1 MSTRNLVVPGLVA
14 ALAVALSAGA
24 AQAQSVE
31 RRVATLAPPG
41 SSWMK
46 VLDKGAQAI
55 EKATSGRIK
64 TKYYSGGSQGDE
76 RDVVRKMR
84 LGGIDG
90 AALTSVGLSMIYSG
104 IRVLELPRLFN
115 NVQQMDC
122 VRDKMW
128 PYFQKKFLEQGYV
141 LGEPGDVGFIYF
153 MSKDKVET
161 MDQLRATKVW
171 MWTDDKLVRAMFKKL
186 RVNGVP
192 LGVPNVLPSLQ
203 SGRINAC
210 YGSPLAAVAL
220 QWAGN
225 IKYMTSMPM
234 SYAIG
239 GTVMRKD
246 VWNKASPEDLK
257 VQETVSKN
265 LGSVMRK
272 TIRGDN
278 NSAQATMIRK
288 GVQVVNTNAGMIA
301 EFDRAAQEVWNEL
314 AGDVYTR
321 DELKMVQQYRATCK

>member
-1 MSTRNLVVPGLVA
+1 MKGIKCLGLVA
-14 ALAVALSAGA
+14 ALAVVVSTGGA
-24 AQAQSVE
+24 ARAQNVE

-46 VLDKGAQAI
+46 VLDKGAAAI
-55 EKATSGRIK
+55 EKATEGRVK

-76 RDVVRKMR
+76 RDVIRKMR

-115 NVQQMDC
+115 TVQQMDC
-122 VRDKMW
+122 TRDKMW

-141 LGEPGDVGFIYF
+141 LGEAGDVGFIYF
-153 MSKDKVET
+153 MSKEPVT
-161 MDQLRATKVW
+161 SMDELRKTKVW
-171 MWTDDKLVRAMFKKL
+171 MWTDDKVVRAMFKKL
-186 RVNGVP
+186 GVNGVP

-225 IKYMTSMPM
+225 VKYMTSMPM

-239 GTVMRKD
+239 ATVMRKD
-246 VWNKASPEDLK
+246 IWDKASPADIEKQIL
-257 VQETVSKN
+257 VSKN
-265 LGSVMRK
+265 LGGIMRK
-272 TIRGDN
+272 TVRGDN
-278 NSAQATMIRK
+278 TSAQNTMVRK
-288 GVQVVNTNAGMIA
+288 GIQVTNTPAAMIA
-301 EFDRAAQEVWNEL
+301 EFDKAAQAVWQEL
-314 AGDVYTR
+314 SGDVYTAA
-321 DELKMVQQYRATCK
+321 ELKMVMDARNSCK

>member
-1 MSTRNLVVPGLVA
+1 MKGIKCLGLVA
-14 ALAVALSAGA
+14 ALAVVVSTGGA
-24 AQAQSVE
+24 ARAQNVE

-46 VLDKGAQAI
+46 VLDKGAAAV
-55 EKATSGRIK
+55 EKATGGRVK

-76 RDVVRKMR
+76 RDVIRKMR
-84 LGGIDG
+84 LGGVDG
-90 AALTSVGLSMIYSG
+90 AALTSVGLGMIYSG

-115 NVQQMDC
+115 TVGQMDC

-153 MSKDKVET
+153 LSKDEVT
-161 MDQLRATKVW
+161 SMDQLRKTKVW
-171 MWTDDKLVRAMFKKL
+171 MWTDDKVVRAMFKKL
-186 RVNGVP
+186 GVNGVP

-239 GTVMRKD
+239 STIMRKD
-246 VWNKASPEDLK
+246 IWDKASAAD
-257 VQETVSKN
+257 QQTQITVSKN
-265 LGSVMRK
+265 LGTIMRK
-272 TIRGDN
+272 TVRGDN
-278 NSAQATMIRK
+278 TSAQNTMVRK
-288 GVQVVNTNAGMIA
+288 GVAVTATPAAMIA
-301 EFDRAAQEVWNEL
+301 EFDKAAQAVWQEL
-314 AGDVYTR
+314 AGDVYTKE
-321 DELKMVQQYRATCK
+321 ELKMVMDARKSCP